1 LLQAGHFIRC
11 RNDSDSKNAKRW
23 IVKARRRAYI
33 RKTLQKEVIQM
44 EPQAT
49 QLLDLYRAGV
59 RTASDVMKASLES
72 VERMQNQQ
80 LQLIRAALEE
90 NAKSVG
96 QITEVKSMDEL
107 VALQARLT
115 GSQVQRV
122 MDYWSGVWRAAGDNQ
137 MAAARLA
144 ASQVQAVSGSLRDSA
159 HSTAA
164 NQEKRPEPQR
174 RSA

>member
-1 LLQAGHFIRC
+1 
-11 RNDSDSKNAKRW
+11 
-23 IVKARRRAYI
+23 
-33 RKTLQKEVIQM
+33 
-44 EPQAT
+44 
-49 QLLDLYRAGV
+49 
-59 RTASDVMKASLES
+59 
-72 VERMQNQQ
+72 
-80 LQLIRAALEE
+80 
-90 NAKSVG
+90 
-96 QITEVKSMDEL
+96 MDEL

-159 HSTAA
+159 HTTAA

>member
-1 LLQAGHFIRC
+1 
-11 RNDSDSKNAKRW
+11 
-23 IVKARRRAYI
+23 
-33 RKTLQKEVIQM
+33 M
-44 EPQAT
+44 ETQAT
-49 QLLDLYRAGV
+49 QLFDLYRTGV

-72 VERMQNQQ
+72 VERIQNQQ
-80 LQLIRAALEE
+80 LQLIRSALEE
-90 NAKSVG
+90 NTKSAG
-96 QITEVKSMDEL
+96 QLADVKTMDEL

-159 HSTAA
+159 HGSGAAA
-164 NQEKRPEPQR
+164 NQEKQHQQQQQR

>member
-1 LLQAGHFIRC
+1 M
-11 RNDSDSKNAKRW
+11 RW
-23 IVKARRRAYI
+23 IVKARRRGYI
-33 RKTLQKEVIQM
+33 RKTLQKEAIPM
-44 EPQAT
+44 EYQAT
-49 QLLDLYRAGV
+49 QLLDLYRTGV
-59 RTASDVMKASLES
+59 RTTSDVMKASLES

-80 LQLIRAALEE
+80 LQLIRSALEE
-90 NAKSVG
+90 NAKSAG
-96 QITEVKSMDEL
+96 QIAEVRSMDEL
-107 VALQARLT
+107 VALQARLA
-115 GSQVQRV
+115 GSQVQRM

-144 ASQVQAVSGSLRDSA
+144 ASQVQAVSGSLREST

>member
-1 LLQAGHFIRC
+1 
-11 RNDSDSKNAKRW
+11 
-23 IVKARRRAYI
+23 
-33 RKTLQKEVIQM
+33 M
-44 EPQAT
+44 ETQAT
-49 QLLDLYRAGV
+49 QMFDLYRAGV

-72 VERMQNQQ
+72 VERIQNQQ

-90 NAKSVG
+90 NAKSAG
-96 QITEVKSMDEL
+96 QLTDVKTVDEL

-144 ASQVQAVSGSLRDSA
+144 ASQVQAVSGSLRDTS
-159 HSTAA
+159 HAA

>member
-1 LLQAGHFIRC
+1 
-11 RNDSDSKNAKRW
+11 
-23 IVKARRRAYI
+23 
-33 RKTLQKEVIQM
+33 M
-44 EPQAT
+44 ENQAT
-49 QLLDLYRAGV
+49 QFLDLYRAGV
-59 RTASDVMKASLES
+59 RTTSDVMKASLES

-90 NAKSVG
+90 NAKSTG
-96 QITEVKSMDEL
+96 QIAEVKSMDEL
-107 VALQARLT
+107 VALQARLA

-144 ASQVQAVSGSLRDSA
+144 ASQVQAVSGSLRESA
-159 HSTAA
+159 HTTAA

>member
-1 LLQAGHFIRC
+1 
-11 RNDSDSKNAKRW
+11 
-23 IVKARRRAYI
+23 
-33 RKTLQKEVIQM
+33 M
-44 EPQAT
+44 ETQAT
-49 QLLDLYRAGV
+49 QMFDLYRAGV

-72 VERMQNQQ
+72 VERIQNQQ
-80 LQLIRAALEE
+80 LQLIRAAREE
-90 NAKSVG
+90 NAKSAG
-96 QITEVKSMDEL
+96 QLTDVKTVDEL

-144 ASQVQAVSGSLRDSA
+144 ASQVQAVSGSLRDTS
-159 HSTAA
+159 HAA